1 MSRAFASFLD
11 LYGLRRLGFNLLTA
25 GLGVYSEVP
34 VRFALRWMVS
44 YSLKRF
50 WYGLRTRC
58 CSAGFAGSG
67 ACGVYGLCQNLL
79 HRSFFLSSWV
89 DTLYTLWDN
98 IPHYKTESVNFWGLM
113 NSEPSFGIVEVRKN
127 STMARTLNPALR
139 TQGSERLTVPPE
151 IREFGLQ

>member
-1 MSRAFASFLD
+1 M
-11 LYGLRRLGFNLLTA
+11 
-25 GLGVYSEVP
+25 
-34 VRFALRWMVS
+34 
-44 YSLKRF
+44 
-50 WYGLRTRC
+50 
-58 CSAGFAGSG
+58 
-67 ACGVYGLCQNLL
+67 
-79 HRSFFLSSWV
+79 